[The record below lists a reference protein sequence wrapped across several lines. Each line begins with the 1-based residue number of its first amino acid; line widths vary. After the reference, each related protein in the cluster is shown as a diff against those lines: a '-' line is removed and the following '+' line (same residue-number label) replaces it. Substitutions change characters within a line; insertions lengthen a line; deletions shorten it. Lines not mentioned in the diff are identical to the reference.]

1 MRTLENLVLGGWH
14 APSGRTAELSDP
26 TTGAAVARC
35 GTAGV
40 DMAAVA
46 RFARETGG
54 PRLREMTFAQR
65 GAALDACAKAVHAI
79 REELI
84 DLAILNGGNTRK
96 DAKFDVDG
104 AIGTLS
110 AYAHWA
116 KGLGETH
123 VMLDGD
129 GLQLGRTP
137 RFWGQH
143 VLVPREGVA
152 VHVNAFNFPAWGLA
166 EKAACALLAGM
177 PCIEKPATATC
188 MVTERLVRAISDAKA
203 LPEGALQLLCGSAG
217 DLLDHLGPQ
226 DVLAF
231 TGSAGTALT
240 LRSRENLLRWS
251 VRVNVEADSLNAAV
265 LGPDVEPG
273 SETWNLFVRDA
284 TTDMTQKCGQKCT
297 AIRRIVVPS
306 PRLAAVEEALAA
318 RLNATVVG
326 HPGHDE
332 VRMGP
337 LATRD
342 QQRDVQAGIA
352 KIAAEA
358 DFVVG
363 AVGEP
368 DTLTGCEKGV
378 GCFQR
383 PVLLRAKDAATASVV
398 HEHEV
403 FGPCAT
409 LLGTDGSAA
418 AATSLVA
425 RGNGGLVA
433 SVFSDDREFVRSMVT
448 GIAPWHGR
456 LYLGSGKMADQ
467 SLGPGTVLPGSVHG
481 GPGRA
486 GGGEE
491 LGIFRGMALY
501 QQRTALQGD
510 RAVLE
515 KLFPRPAAAAGPAA

>member
-1 MRTLENLVLGGWH
+1 MRILENYVLGGWK
-14 APSGRTAELSDP
+14 APGGRTADLADP
-26 TTGAAVARC
+26 TTGETVGRC
-35 GTAGV
+35 GTDGV
-40 DMAAVA
+40 DMAAVVAHA
-46 RFARETGG
+46 RNVGG

-65 GAALDACAKAVHAI
+65 GAMLDACAKAVHAV

-84 DLAILNGGNTRK
+84 DLALLNGGNTRK

-116 KGLGETH
+116 KRLGETK

-137 RFWGQH
+137 RFWSQH
-143 VLVPREGVA
+143 VLVPRTGVA

-177 PCIEKPATATC
+177 PCVEKPATATA
-188 MVTERLVRAISDAKA
+188 MVTERLVRACVEANA
-203 LPEGALQLLCGSAG
+203 LPDGALQLLCGSAG
-217 DLLDHLGPQ
+217 NLLDHLGPQ

-231 TGSAGTALT
+231 TGSADTAYL

-265 LGPDVEPG
+265 LAPDVAPG
-273 SETWNLFVRDA
+273 SETWNLFVRDVI
-284 TTDMTQKCGQKCT
+284 TDMTQKCGQKCT
-297 AIRRIVVPS
+297 AIRRILVPKD
-306 PRLAAVEEALAA
+306 RLADVEGALSE
-318 RLNATVVG
+318 RLAATVVG
-326 HPGHDE
+326 HPGNDQ
-332 VRMGP
+332 VRVGP
-337 LATRD
+337 LATKS
-342 QQRDVQAGIA
+342 QRDDVRKGIE
-352 KIAAEA
+352 KLAAEA
-358 DFVVG
+358 DFVFG

-368 DTLTGCEKGV
+368 ETLVGCEKGK
-378 GCFQR
+378 GFFQQ
-383 PVLLRAKDAATASVV
+383 PVLLRAKDTETAKVV

-409 LLGTDGSAA
+409 LLPWDGD
-418 AATSLVA
+418 AATAAEIVG

-433 SVFSDDREFVRSMVT
+433 SVFSDDREFVGAAVAGM
-448 GIAPWHGR
+448 APWHGR

-467 SLGPGTVLPGSVHG
+467 SLGPGAVLPGSVHG

-491 LGIFRGMALY
+491 LGMFRGMALY

-510 RAVLE
+510 RAVLD
-515 KLFPRPAAAAGPAA
+515 KLFPKPQA

>member
-1 MRTLENLVLGGWH
+1 MRTLENHVLGSWQ
-14 APSGRTAELSDP
+14 APAGRTADLLDP
-26 TTGAAVARC
+26 TTGAVVGRC

-40 DMAAVA
+40 DMAAVVRHA
-46 RFARETGG
+46 RTVGG

-65 GAALDACAKAVHAI
+65 GAMLDACAKALHGV

-84 DLAILNGGNTRK
+84 ELAIVNGGNTRK

-104 AIGTLS
+104 AIGTLA

-116 KGLGETH
+116 KGLGETK

-166 EKAACALLAGM
+166 EKAACALLAGV
-177 PCIEKPATATC
+177 PCVEKPATATA
-188 MVTERLVRAISDAKA
+188 MVAERLVRALTDAKA
-203 LPEGALQLLCGSAG
+203 LPDGAVQLLCGSAG

-231 TGSAGTALT
+231 TGSADTALQ
-240 LRSRENLLRWS
+240 LRSRPNLLRWS

-265 LGPDVEPG
+265 LGPDVAPG
-273 SETWNLFVRDA
+273 SETWNLFLRDVA
-284 TTDMTQKCGQKCT
+284 TDMTQKAGQKCT
-297 AIRRIVVPS
+297 AIRRVLVPQE
-306 PRLAAVEEALAA
+306 RLADVEGALGERIA
-318 RLNATVVG
+318 ATVVG
-326 HPGHDE
+326 NPSDDA

-337 LATRD
+337 LATRS
-342 QQRDVQAGIA
+342 QQEDVRAGIEKLA
-352 KIAAEA
+352 GEA

-368 DTLTGCEKGV
+368 ESLVGAEKGR

-383 PVLLRAKDAATASVV
+383 PVLLRAKDTAASRVC
-398 HEHEV
+398 HELEV

-409 LLGTDGSAA
+409 LLPWDGGAA
-418 AATSLVA
+418 GAAEVVA

-433 SVFSDDREFVRSMVT
+433 SVFSDDREFVGAMVH
-448 GIAPWHGR
+448 GLAPWHGR
-456 LYLGSGKMADQ
+456 LYLGSGKMAEQ
-467 SLGPGTVLPGSVHG
+467 SLGPGAVLPGSVHG

-491 LGIFRGMALY
+491 LGMFRGLALY

-510 RAVLE
+510 RAVID
-515 KLFPRPAAAAGPAA
+515 KLFPRTTA